1 MSSDF
6 RHFLIVLILLSIMT
20 LGVLSCGKT
29 EDEVKTSSSD
39 NSSNSDNQTIK
50 ICNPTCS
57 GLIAHYTFNG
67 NSLNSASDNYH
78 AITKDNSTQPNLVS
92 DRNGNSYSSYK
103 FDVYLYL
110 FPCY

>member
-39 NSSNSDNQTIK
+39 NSSNSDNQTNFENQSIVVVGK
-50 ICNPTCS
+50 S
-57 GLIAHYTFNG
+57 GTILTSNDG
-67 NSLNSASDNYH
+67 ESL
-78 AITKDNSTQPNLVS
+78 
-92 DRNGNSYSSYK
+92 
-103 FDVYLYL
+103 
-110 FPCY
+110 